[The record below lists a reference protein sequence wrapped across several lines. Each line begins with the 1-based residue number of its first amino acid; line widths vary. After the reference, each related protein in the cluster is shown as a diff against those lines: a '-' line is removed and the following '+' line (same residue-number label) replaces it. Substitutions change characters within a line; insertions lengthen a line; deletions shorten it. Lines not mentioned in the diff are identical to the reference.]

1 MHDQPDE
8 RLQELLRRCDLTTD
22 AGRAGP
28 VRLAMGKQL
37 EVLPVAEGERRVR
50 EHTATHRE
58 HVRAL
63 KAARVF
69 EIDDVIDPAE
79 TRQVI
84 ASTLAAAPERTGE
97 KPLHRF
103 VDTW

>member
-79 TRQVI
+79 TRGVI
-84 ASTLAAAPERTGE
+84 AAMLAAAGPVVGGG
-97 KPLHRF
+97 P
-103 VDTW
+103 VVGTW

>member
-1 MHDQPDE
+1 VHDQPDE

-50 EHTATHRE
+50 EHTATNRE

-79 TRQVI
+79 TRGVI
-84 ASTLAAAPERTGE
+84 AAMLAAAGPVPGSG
-97 KPLHRF
+97 P
-103 VDTW
+103 VVGTW